1 MCLPS
6 KLYARGTPKVA
17 RNLLPVA
24 QSMVNVGFGY
34 IALIYALGFGLCGLW
49 ATVASFRASHSNIT
63 LPRETPQ
70 WFPERIFMDVEYPKE
85 DLRILTTSSAISS
98 LYFLLFPAAV
108 YYYYYFHLRRLRT
121 KMLGPKT
128 G

>member
-1 MCLPS
+1 MYCNIRVHEPLIRFGF
-6 KLYARGTPKVA
+6 KTFNE
-17 RNLLPVA
+17 NLCAWV
-24 QSMVNVGFGY
+24 V
-34 IALIYALGFGLCGLW
+34 
-49 ATVASFRASHSNIT
+49 SHSNIT
-63 LPRETPQ
+63 LPRGTPQ

-108 YYYYYFHLRRLRT
+108 YYYYYFRWRRLRT